1 MKWWAF
7 ALRLTGLGWYVAVCI
22 VIGVAGGAWLDRLV
36 GTKVLFLLIGAVVGT
51 TIAFWGLYKMIRP
64 FLSSYNV
71 KSTSPDASR
80 RDN

>member
-36 GTKVLFLLIGAVVGT
+36 GTKVLFLLLGTVVGT

-71 KSTSPDASR
+71 KSTSPDASG